1 MSHQKPQLNKEYM
14 KNMVELEY
22 EQVQKSMK
30 NG

>member
-1 MSHQKPQLNKEYM
+1 MSHQKLQLNKEYM
-14 KNMVELEY
+14 KSMVELEY

>member
-1 MSHQKPQLNKEYM
+1 MSRQKPQLNKEYM
-14 KNMVELEY
+14 KSMVELEY

>member
-14 KNMVELEY
+14 KIMVELEY